1 MNRTP
6 AERTSAERI
15 DELLA
20 ANEAYRQRAI
30 EAEAV
35 AKGSMHRVEFWVAQ
49 YEKANEEKQV
59 ALAEVARL
67 ELKLAGSMPSL
78 FDYAT

>member
-6 AERTSAERI
+6 AERI
-15 DELLA
+15 DELLK

-35 AKGSMHRVEFWVAQ
+35 AKGAMHRTEFWFAQ
-49 YEKANEEKQV
+49 YEKANEEKRV
-59 ALAEVARL
+59 ALAEVQRL
-67 ELKLAGSMPSL
+67 DLKLAGSMPSL
-78 FDYAT
+78 FDYAS

>member
-6 AERTSAERI
+6 AERSPQERI
-15 DELLA
+15 DELLK
-20 ANEAYRQRAI
+20 ANEDYRQRAI

-35 AKGSMHRVEFWVAQ
+35 AKGAMHRTEFWVAQ

-78 FDYAT
+78 FDYAS